1 MKHENLLLAGLFLVC
16 TLTCS
21 LVLAGMLRGA
31 PTTAQTLGD
40 AAVAVAPTTAVPCAL
55 PPDGVICPRLPG

>member
-1 MKHENLLLAGLFLVC
+1 MKHENLLLAGLFLAC

-31 PTTAQTLGD
+31 PATAQALGN
-40 AAVAVAPTTAVPCAL
+40 AAVAVAPTPNAPCAL